1 MRNRRCP
8 RNCKRQVLAYDPLMH
23 PHREGGPYIRA
34 VSQETCLSV
43 IRTTASG
50 GLEDVFMVVV
60 LLAYALRARCSLHQN
75 R

>member
-1 MRNRRCP
+1 VRNRRCP

-23 PHREGGPYIRA
+23 PQREGGPHIRA

-50 GLEDVFMVVV
+50 GLEDVLKVVV
-60 LLAYALRARCSLHQN
+60 LSAYALRAPFSLHQN
-75 R
+75 K

>member
-23 PHREGGPYIRA
+23 PHREGGPHIRA
-34 VSQETCLSV
+34 VSQETCLGT

-50 GLEDVFMVVV
+50 GLEDVLKVVA
-60 LLAYALRARCSLHQN
+60 LLAYAPRAPVPLHHN